1 MLGAIRA
8 PGTRS
13 EPRCS
18 FENEYCYWATV
29 MSVMDCREV
38 LSVTKL
44 CSDWK
49 LYIRARYPLIYL
61 VSSET
66 KRVQMLLTMIAKEMN
81 KGLYFWTYSRGL
93 YDALSGEDVANTKSA
108 NDALRALS
116 KLAAATDALIV
127 FNDLHLVLSLHGESF
142 IETLALLKEAVDQLS
157 TTASS
162 LFILAPTYKIPKEL
176 EQLTTVID
184 VPRPCPDELADMLAE
199 LEATHGDRAT
209 FALSPEDQRAMVSAL
224 SGLSHTEVENVL
236 AKALISDGRLDADDL
251 DMVIAEK
258 AQIVRRSGV
267 LEFIT
272 VKEDISAIGGLDAL
286 KDWLGKKRR
295 SFFDRMDAPVADRPK
310 GVLLAGVPGCGKSL
324 MAKAVASAW
333 RLPLVRLDIGK
344 LYGPY
349 YGESEQNLRAA
360 IATVAAVAPCV
371 LWIDEIEKGFGGER
385 KGGTESRIFGTF
397 ITWLNEKLAPVFI
410 VATANDV
417 SQLPPELLRKGRFD
431 ETFFVDLPNK
441 DERADI
447 VSKQLQSRGSSLDGI
462 NAQIVAIATPCF
474 SGSDLEGV
482 VKDALELAWL
492 DGDRAVVQTDL
503 MRVAQSTVPLSVM
516 MREKIDTLRAWAAT
530 RARPASETKET
541 VGVPD
546 EAAFAGRR
554 RLEF

>member
-1 MLGAIRA
+1 
-8 PGTRS
+8 
-13 EPRCS
+13 
-18 FENEYCYWATV
+18 V
-29 MSVMDCREV
+29 SVVDSREV
-38 LSVTKL
+38 VSVTKL

-49 LYIRARYPLIYL
+49 LNIRARYPLIYL

-81 KGLYFWTYSRGL
+81 KSLYFWTYSRGL
-93 YDALSGEDVANTKSA
+93 YDALSGEAVADTKSA
-108 NDALRALS
+108 DSALRALS
-116 KLAAATDALIV
+116 KLAAKTEALIV
-127 FNDLHLVLSLHGESF
+127 FNDLHLVLSLYGESF
-142 IETLALLKEAVDQLS
+142 IETLALLKEAVDALS

-162 LFILAPTYKIPKEL
+162 LFILAATYKIPKEL
-176 EQLTTVID
+176 EELATVID
-184 VPRPCPDELADMLAE
+184 VPRPCPDELEEMLAE
-199 LEATHGDRAT
+199 LEAAHGDRAT

-224 SGLSHTEVENVL
+224 TGLTHTEVENVL
-236 AKALISDGRLDADDL
+236 AKALISDGRLDVDDL
-251 DMVIAEK
+251 EMVIAEK

-267 LEFIT
+267 LEFIA

-295 SFFDRMDAPVADRPK
+295 SFFNRMGASAADRPK
-310 GVLLAGVPGCGKSL
+310 GVLLVGVPGCGKSL

-349 YGESEQNLRAA
+349 YGESEQNLRTA
-360 IATVAAVAPCV
+360 IATVEAVAPCI

-385 KGGTESRIFGTF
+385 KGGTETRIFGTF

-447 VSKQLQSRGSSLDGI
+447 VTKQLKGRGASLDGI
-462 NAQIVAIATPCF
+462 NVQIVAIATPCF

-492 DGDRAVVQTDL
+492 DGDRAVVQSDL
-503 MRVAQSTVPLSVM
+503 IRVAQSTVPLSVM

-541 VGVPD
+541 VRVPD
-546 EAAFAGRR
+546 EAAFASRR